1 MDWQD
6 EGILLAIRPHGE
18 SAAIIQVLTAGHGL
32 HAGVVHGGGSRRM
45 APVLQPGAQL
55 ALHWRARLD
64 QHLGSFAVEPLRE
77 RAGALFGDRAALAA
91 LASVA
96 ALLVYSLPEREPH
109 PALYAATETL
119 LDRLSTPGWQADYLR
134 WEVTLLAEMGFGLD
148 LGRCAVTGEAEGL
161 AYVSPRTGRAVTRAA
176 AGEWADR
183 LLPRPDVL
191 VAGPADAAGLTA
203 GLLTTGHFMER
214 WLAEELVG
222 RPLPEARRRL
232 VVLLSVP

>member
-1 MDWQD
+1 MPPS
-6 EGILLAIRPHGE
+6 A
-18 SAAIIQVLTAGHGL
+18 SAATSEAGG
-32 HAGVVHGGGSRRM
+32 AGGS
-45 APVLQPGAQL
+45 
-55 ALHWRARLD
+55 
-64 QHLGSFAVEPLRE
+64 
-77 RAGALFGDRAALAA
+77 
-91 LASVA
+91 
-96 ALLVYSLPEREPH
+96 
-109 PALYAATETL
+109 
-119 LDRLSTPGWQADYLR
+119 
-134 WEVTLLAEMGFGLD
+134 
-148 LGRCAVTGEAEGL
+148 CAVTGATEGL

>member
-77 RAGALFGDRAALAA
+77 RAGALFGDL
-91 LASVA
+91 
-96 ALLVYSLPEREPH
+96 SLIH
-109 PALYAATETL
+109 I
-119 LDRLSTPGWQADYLR
+119 
-134 WEVTLLAEMGFGLD
+134 
-148 LGRCAVTGEAEGL
+148 
-161 AYVSPRTGRAVTRAA
+161 
-176 AGEWADR
+176 
-183 LLPRPDVL
+183 
-191 VAGPADAAGLTA
+191 
-203 GLLTTGHFMER
+203 
-214 WLAEELVG
+214 
-222 RPLPEARRRL
+222 
-232 VVLLSVP
+232 

>member
-1 MDWQD
+1 MGGKNPTVITAQADLDNHDCLLPGALEPRDAARAGW
-6 EGILLAIRPHGE
+6 LLALTPGSEYARWLLTE
-18 SAAIIQVLTAGHGL
+18 ACAAYPDWGWAVL
-32 HAGVVHGGGSRRM
+32 SKSPM
-45 APVLQPGAQL
+45 L
-55 ALHWRARLD
+55 ALR
-64 QHLGSFAVEPLRE
+64 QHLPMNCMRHYPGWTVAPEAEADIARVDALWRE
-77 RAGALFGDRAALAA
+77 GLSRFGGPWLAGADWG
-91 LASVA
+91 
-96 ALLVYSLPEREPH
+96 
-109 PALYAATETL
+109 
-119 LDRLSTPGWQADYLR
+119 ADYLH
-134 WEVTLLAEMGFGLD
+134 WEMRLLDEMGFGLD
-148 LGRCAVTGEAEGL
+148 LTGCAVTGTQDGL